1 MANDLNI
8 LLPAN
13 KFEFL
18 IAKRANI
25 IISKGF
31 IVFAKRKS
39 GLSEKT
45 SIT

>member
-13 KFEFL
+13 KLEFL
-18 IAKRANI
+18 IANKANI
-25 IISKGF
+25 IISNGF
-31 IVFAKRKS
+31 IFFAKNMS

-45 SIT
+45 RIT